1 MRVCLPTCLLW
12 SDYSQFERKSTEN
25 NNEQQHFWIFFK
37 INKRNCQ
44 PFEFSLNKITSSQ
57 LSRVAAKIE
66 KDKQT
71 LDGRTRVRQQR
82 RTIDWSNILCVAT
95 WRICGSAAPTD
106 PRVLIFPVKCGSIGF
121 CRHAESEKNFGKLI
135 H

>member
-1 MRVCLPTCLLW
+1 M
-12 SDYSQFERKSTEN
+12 N
-25 NNEQQHFWIFFK
+25 NNIFGFFFK

-71 LDGRTRVRQQR
+71 LDGSKDERLTGQTSYALPRGGYAALRPP
-82 RTIDWSNILCVAT
+82 
-95 WRICGSAAPTD
+95 RI
-106 PRVLIFPVKCGSIGF
+106 RGF
-121 CRHAESEKNFGKLI
+121 
-135 H
+135 

>member
-1 MRVCLPTCLLW
+1 MCEFVYQPACFDQIILNSKESPLRTIM
-12 SDYSQFERKSTEN
+12 N
-25 NNEQQHFWIFFK
+25 NNIFGFFFK

-95 WRICGSAAPTD
+95 WRICGTAAPTD
-106 PRVLIFPVKCGSIGF
+106 PRVLIFPVKCGKHCFLSP
-121 CRHAESEKNFGKLI
+121 R
-135 H
+135 